1 MYRNVTELN
10 QNELEELRSRL
21 YHQLLDDGSLNEV
34 MGKEIEE
41 EEEIHMDF
49 VKDYY
54 ASIIFVEEDFWCNL
68 RE

>member
-1 MYRNVTELN
+1 MYRNVNELN

-34 MGKEIEE
+34 MGKEIDSEDN
-41 EEEIHMDF
+41 IPMDF

-54 ASIIFVEEDFWCNL
+54 ADTIFVEEDFWCNL
-68 RE
+68 TK

>member
-10 QNELEELRSRL
+10 ENELQELRSNL

-34 MGKEIEE
+34 MGKEIDSEDD
-41 EEEIHMDF
+41 ITMDC

-54 ASIIFVEEDFWCNL
+54 VGTSFVEEDFFCNL
-68 RE
+68 TE

>member
-10 QNELEELRSRL
+10 ENELQELRSNL
-21 YHQLLDDGSLNEV
+21 YHELLDDGSLNEV
-34 MGKEIEE
+34 MGKEIDSEDD
-41 EEEIHMDF
+41 ITMDC

-54 ASIIFVEEDFWCNL
+54 ADTSFVEEDFFCNL

>member
-1 MYRNVTELN
+1 MYRSVTELN

-21 YHQLLDDGSLNEV
+21 YHQLLDDGLLNEV

-41 EEEIHMDF
+41 EEEINMNC

-54 ASIIFVEEDFWCNL
+54 ASTSFVEEDFWCNL
-68 RE
+68 T

>member
-1 MYRNVTELN
+1 MYRSVTELN

-41 EEEIHMDF
+41 EEEINMNF

-54 ASIIFVEEDFWCNL
+54 ASTSFVEEDFWCNL
-68 RE
+68 T